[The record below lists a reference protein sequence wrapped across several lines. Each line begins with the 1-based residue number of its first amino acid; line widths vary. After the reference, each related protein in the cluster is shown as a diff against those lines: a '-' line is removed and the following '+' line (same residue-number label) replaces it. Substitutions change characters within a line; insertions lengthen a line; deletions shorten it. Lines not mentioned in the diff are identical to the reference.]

1 MDRRA
6 ITLQRI
12 QAFCAVYEHG
22 SFSAAARMLAVS
34 QPTVSKHLR
43 DLEAALGMSLFSL
56 EGGRV
61 SPTAEADWLHAESRF
76 LSDGVRALGDRI
88 REFRTGAGQRLS
100 VGCVGLLMHRHLPQA
115 LVGLRGAMP
124 GLEIGISVRTA
135 LEQSA
140 ALRAGQLDVG
150 FCAGVVEAT
159 GLHHRRI
166 GRGVLVLVVPQGHA
180 LDGRAALDPA
190 ELSGLTALIRTPM
203 DRPLGRPLAPYLA
216 AEAGGA
222 GQITCYSLEAMAP
235 LARRL
240 GLAAVVDS
248 FTAAALKEPDLRVVP
263 FDPPIPFDVHAIA
276 GRPFERLRPALALT
290 EAMGASLAAAP
301 AGPR

>member
-12 QAFCAVYEHG
+12 QVFCAVYEHG

-43 DLEAALGMSLFSL
+43 DLEAALGLSLFSL

-61 SPTAEADWLHAESRF
+61 SPTAEADWLHTESRF
-76 LSDGVRALGDRI
+76 LSEGVRALGERI

-100 VGCVGLLMHRHLPQA
+100 VGCVGPLMHRHLPEA
-115 LVGLRGAMP
+115 LVRLRGTMP
-124 GLEIGISVRTA
+124 ALEMGVSGRTA
-135 LEQSA
+135 LEQLA
-140 ALRAGQLDVG
+140 ALRSGQLDVG
-150 FCAGVVEAT
+150 FCAGVLEAV
-159 GLHHRRI
+159 GLHHRCI
-166 GRGVLVLVVPQGHA
+166 GRGVLVLLAPRGHA
-180 LDGRAALDPA
+180 LAGRRALDPA
-190 ELSGLTALIRTPM
+190 DLAGMTRLIRTPM

-216 AEAGGA
+216 AEGGA
-222 GQITCYSLEAMAP
+222 QGQITCYSLEAMAP
-235 LARRL
+235 LARQL

-248 FTAAALKEPDLRVVP
+248 FTAAALREPDLRVIP

-276 GRPFERLRPALALT
+276 ARSFERLRPALALT
-290 EAMGASLAAAP
+290 EAMEASLARASP
-301 AGPR
+301 P